1 PTCKQLVTTSACST
15 SRRTPHDRHRRTHP
29 AHEPTR
35 ASRRRPTRPRTRRL
49 HASRTRPARRRSRG
63 PIRAREGLLMA
74 ELTDIPEAD
83 YFASPRL
90 SQSQAKTLLA
100 NPARYKYELTAPR
113 EERTAF
119 DVGHAAHTLILG
131 TGAPIATVDVDAR
144 RGKAWTEAA
153 DAARADGCVPLTRK
167 EAEAVHG
174 MRDAVYDQPG
184 ARALLGLNG
193 QSEKTVLWDDEDVP
207 CRARLDRLS
216 DGLILDVKTAADA
229 SPDGFS
235 RSAANYGYDVQ
246 QVAYTRAV
254 QAATGEAPPF
264 VFLVVEKT

>member
-1 PTCKQLVTTSACST
+1 
-15 SRRTPHDRHRRTHP
+15 
-29 AHEPTR
+29 
-35 ASRRRPTRPRTRRL
+35 
-49 HASRTRPARRRSRG
+49 
-63 PIRAREGLLMA
+63 MA
-74 ELTDIPEAD
+74 ELTDLPEED
-83 YFASPRL
+83 YFANPRL

-113 EERTAF
+113 EERATF

-131 TGAPIATVDVDAR
+131 TGAPLAVIDVDSR
-144 RGKAWTEAA
+144 RGKAWTDPA
-153 DAARADGCVPLTRK
+153 DTARADGYVPLTRK
-167 EAEAVHG
+167 EADAVHG
-174 MRDAVYDQPG
+174 MRDAVYDHPG
-184 ARALLGLNG
+184 ARALLELDG

-229 SPDGFS
+229 SPAGFAK
-235 RSAANYGYDVQ
+235 SAANYGYDVQ

-264 VFLVVEKT
+264 VFLVVEKAPPYSVALYTLPPEATERGERRWLDALDLFKQCTATDTWPAYGDDVQTLPWPRWAA